1 MEGLKMKTATKTFRA
16 AQVDRDDYLD
26 LVRVFPLRQIR
37 TAKEHSA
44 ALAILGP
51 LISRGT
57 KTPRDLSSGE
67 SDYAGALAILVDAY
81 EKPVRESIIAGL
93 TPLDRIRFYLDVR
106 DMKAKDLAPHVG
118 GKSAASMILSGKRQ
132 VSRENAKKLAELFN
146 TDAGKF
152 L

>member
-1 MEGLKMKTATKTFRA
+1 MEGLNMKTSTKSSRA
-16 AQVDRDDYLD
+16 AAVDCDDYLD

-37 TAKEHSA
+37 TAREHAA
-44 ALAILGP
+44 ALAVLGP

-57 KTPRDLSSGE
+57 KMPRELSSGE

-81 EKPVRESIIAGL
+81 EKPTRDAITAAL
-93 TPLDRIRFYLDVR
+93 TPLDRLRHYMEVR
-106 DMKAKDLAPHVG
+106 NMRTKDLAELVG

-132 VSRENAKKLAELFN
+132 VSREQAKKLAEVFN